1 MYVSISGVVIRGLTW
16 SYNAKTV
23 IAGQANPL
31 FINAVAHFTSSS
43 SSVSGTGLWRL
54 GIFGSKNELGTGER
68 FNYVQQTLP
77 AHDAN
82 MPLVDGN
89 DIKYA
94 DAMAEFD
101 IAAIGC
107 NGFNYACMEL
117 TKGND
122 PSPDFTH
129 SVLDDEDG
137 DDILTLCE
145 MATCRAGKYGNC

>member
-1 MYVSISGVVIRGLTW
+1 M
-16 SYNAKTV
+16 TV

-31 FINAVAHFTSSS
+31 FINAVAHFTSTS
-43 SSVSGTGLWRL
+43 SSVSGNRLWRL
-54 GIFGSKNELGTGER
+54 GIFGSKNEEGTGER
-68 FNYVQQTLP
+68 FNYVRQTLP
-77 AHDAN
+77 AADAN

-117 TKGND
+117 TKGD
-122 PSPDFTH
+122 KPSPDFTH

-145 MATCRAGKYGNC
+145 MATCRAGKYNLQIERVS